1 MTQEEMKLLKQM
13 GMKDEVIV
21 DQQQKIEAFE
31 NDIQKQIEAVKGLIN
46 TSNTIRNMQ
55 QQGTIQGCSGLA
67 NNSLMEE
74 LNNQILALRTLTE
87 TLKPY
92 LNGEKLEVQ

>member
-31 NDIQKQIEAVKGLIN
+31 NDIKKQLEAVRGLIDVYN
-46 TSNTIRNMQ
+46 KFKTTGEHLSL
-55 QQGTIQGCSGLA
+55 GLEDA
-67 NNSLMEE
+67 IDDFRVKL
-74 LNNQILALRTLTE
+74 TKLTE
-87 TLKPY
+87 TLRPY
-92 LNGEKLEVQ
+92 LNGEKLEV